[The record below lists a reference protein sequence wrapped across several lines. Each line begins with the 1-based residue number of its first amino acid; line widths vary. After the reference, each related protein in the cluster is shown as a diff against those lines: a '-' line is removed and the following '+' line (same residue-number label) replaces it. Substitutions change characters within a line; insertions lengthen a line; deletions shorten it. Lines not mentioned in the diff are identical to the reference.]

1 VNVVH
6 RDNLIELGR
15 YRERERIIKLL
26 EKSALDA
33 YQDDATVAMND
44 GIKACLAIIKEENK

>member
-1 VNVVH
+1 MNVVH